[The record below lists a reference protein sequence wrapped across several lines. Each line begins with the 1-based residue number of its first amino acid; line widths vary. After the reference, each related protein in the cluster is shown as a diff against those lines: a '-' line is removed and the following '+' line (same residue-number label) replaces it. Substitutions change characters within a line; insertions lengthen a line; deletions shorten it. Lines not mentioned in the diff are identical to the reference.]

1 MQLRYTGFVAA
12 ATSYRLDSGLKER
25 LGHQA
30 AAEGTTVTALVAR
43 LLEQGLAA
51 IDHPGIVYRPGP
63 SGWRAGLAGGP
74 DVDEVVR
81 AVRSAGVAGDRAVA
95 SAAGSLGVDPRLVRI
110 AIDYAAE
117 HLEEIEARLRA
128 NEEAS
133 ERARQLAEARSSV
146 LSG

>member
-30 AAEGTTVTALVAR
+30 AAEGTTVTALVVR

-63 SGWRAGLAGGP
+63 SGWRAALAGGP

-146 LSG
+146 LSE